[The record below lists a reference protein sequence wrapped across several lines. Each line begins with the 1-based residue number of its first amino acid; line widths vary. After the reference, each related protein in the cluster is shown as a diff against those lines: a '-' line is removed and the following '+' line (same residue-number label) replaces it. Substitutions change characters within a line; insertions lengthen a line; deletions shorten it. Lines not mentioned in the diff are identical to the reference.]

1 MDRQSAA
8 QINPKEITMLIQ
20 PDLFI
25 VASGRAG
32 EVEAVE
38 FLNNLFY
45 EAICSGASDLHF
57 IFHGRKGCRIRR
69 RIATVLEDVATVPIE
84 VAQVIDKKIRSKGNI
99 AASDR
104 LEPISSTFPLRWPE
118 DEKEVKIR
126 LEIIPLNG
134 GDGQLFICRL
144 GDQDK
149 AGLPLSSIHMTDS
162 VRWALDGILSQPER
176 LFVIS
181 GPVGSGKT
189 TTLYAVIG
197 HINNTE
203 IHIITIE
210 NPIEYSLEGL
220 SQINVDGTHMTF
232 GKAVRSGLR
241 LDFNVALIGEVRD
254 SDTAALAVEYSNV
267 GRFILTSTHAN
278 SSTTTPDRFVKL
290 GVDPVDLASALN
302 GIMAQRLVRRIA
314 PDAKVVWEEPN
325 AIEKEWLKYHGI
337 DCVGKKFPRIIE
349 GGYSGV
355 IPLIELIS
363 VDEKIRKA
371 IERGA
376 TEQYLLDLAAHQIQ
390 FETLAQA
397 GGRMAMAGLTT
408 LEQAMKVVKMDC
420 LRPRYKRVDQILMQA
435 GKVTYDQI
443 AGATSKYIDLRRT
456 GILKSIGE
464 ILLEDGL
471 ITKEDLD
478 DAIAQESHFEFD

>member
-1 MDRQSAA
+1 
-8 QINPKEITMLIQ
+8 MLTQ

-25 VASGRAG
+25 VASGRAT
-32 EVEAVE
+32 EAEAVE

-69 RIATVLEDVATVPIE
+69 RIATILEDVAKVPAEI
-84 VAQVIDKKIRSKGNI
+84 AQVIDNKIRSKGNI

-104 LEPISSTFPLRWPE
+104 LEPISSTFPLRWAK
-118 DEKEVKIR
+118 DDKEVKIR

-149 AGLPLSSIHMTDS
+149 AGLPLSSIHMTES

-197 HINNTE
+197 HINSPE

-210 NPIEYSLEGL
+210 NPIEYWQEGL

-232 GKAVRSGLR
+232 AKATRSALR

-254 SDTAALAVEYSNV
+254 SETAALSVECSNV

-278 SSTTTPDRFVKL
+278 SSTTTPDRFIKL

-302 GIMAQRLVRRIA
+302 GIMAQRLVRKLS
-314 PDAKVVWEEPN
+314 PDAKVSWEDPT
-325 AIEKEWLKYHGI
+325 AIEREWLKYHGI
-337 DCVGKKFPRIIE
+337 DYMGKKFPKIID

-355 IPLIELIS
+355 IPLIELIV

-376 TEQYLLDLAAHQIQ
+376 TEQHLLDLAAHQIQ

-397 GGRMAMAGLTT
+397 GGRMAMSGLTT

-420 LRPRYKRVDQILMQA
+420 LRPRYKKVDQFLMQA

-443 AGATSKYIDLRRT
+443 TSATSKYIELRRM
-456 GILKSIGE
+456 GVIKSVGQ
-464 ILLEDGL
+464 ILLEEGL

-478 DAIAQESHFEFD
+478 DAQAQESHFELD